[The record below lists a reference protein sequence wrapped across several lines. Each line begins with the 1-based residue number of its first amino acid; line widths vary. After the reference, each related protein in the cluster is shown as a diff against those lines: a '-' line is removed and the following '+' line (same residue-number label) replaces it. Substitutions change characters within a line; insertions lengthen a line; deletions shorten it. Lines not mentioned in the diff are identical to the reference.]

1 MQAKSQPCQQAFIRI
16 VSGPN
21 THIHANTWTHRG
33 IPLSDTAQ
41 GCFITHILLFS
52 HAHTEAYHSLKQ
64 HKDVLLTHILLFY
77 LEGTSTMPTWR
88 PHLLF
93 WSTDAC
99 LKAGGRT
106 CGVEGEETSSKFLCG
121 HSHNKPGTLHFCSL
135 LFPSVGGT
143 LVLRSLPGEE
153 GKRKKE
159 GLLRDRQNPVS
170 KMFLDISWIHSYAGA
185 GGLGGYHE
193 TGEFRF
199 LKYIQVV
206 MFCGQADLELVKS
219 WGIQICRVPIPFKW
233 GNTHHLIYYS
243 TQAVNFLLNLVNVL
257 WIGPSTYVCV
267 KEWL

>member
-77 LEGTSTMPTWR
+77 GRYLHNAHLETPSPILVHRCM
-88 PHLLF
+88 
-93 WSTDAC
+93 SE
-99 LKAGGRT
+99 GRRKDLW
-106 CGVEGEETSSKFLCG
+106 GVEGWEEQVPSFSAGIAIISLELC
-121 HSHNKPGTLHFCSL
+121 TFVLCF
-135 LFPSVGGT
+135 FPSVGGT
-143 LVLRSLPGEE
+143 LVLRSLPGERE
-153 GKRKKE
+153 GKEKRRRPSE
-159 GLLRDRQNPVS
+159 RQTESRQQNVPRYLLDPFLCRCRRLGNIMKQVS
-170 KMFLDISWIHSYAGA
+170 L
-185 GGLGGYHE
+185 
-193 TGEFRF
+193 RF

-219 WGIQICRVPIPFKW
+219 WGIQICKGSHPLQMR
-233 GNTHHLIYYS
+233 
-243 TQAVNFLLNLVNVL
+243 
-257 WIGPSTYVCV
+257 
-267 KEWL
+267 